1 MSHGGVTDACD
12 GPRATLA
19 RATSRFFLP
28 CNLHIYCT
36 ANHAGQP
43 LQCAITIYIAPGPPL
58 FITITQTSAG
68 QHTAKSVTIEAA
80 HSCPNN
86 LRSLAPAYKLVI
98 EAGIIYQINSS
109 VMETHLGQSR
119 RQEVPWPSTA
129 TTTTRELYIPSARLI
144 TPWIMLIGLSVIGF
158 LQQHGET
165 IELQIICQRILHPR
179 PVQTNTWL

>member
-1 MSHGGVTDACD
+1 MW
-12 GPRATLA
+12 
-19 RATSRFFLP
+19 
-28 CNLHIYCT
+28 
-36 ANHAGQP
+36 
-43 LQCAITIYIAPGPPL
+43 PGL
-58 FITITQTSAG
+58 S
-68 QHTAKSVTIEAA
+68 IEAA

-109 VMETHLGQSR
+109 VMETHPGQSR

-165 IELQIICQRILHPR
+165 IELQIIRHRILHLR
-179 PVQTNTWL
+179 PVQTNSWLNVETGSKSLQILPSNKADNHTFVLEFLVCKTVCCKLADLPHTKLTK